1 MKIQNIFLLTSTI
14 FVCGM
19 TSISHA
25 QEKLENAGIVF
36 KNGISL
42 NKAIF
47 NVIEY
52 VGTCPGLKTK
62 NPVGWFQDKEI
73 STEKKRRV
81 RITNEEFEDIDREI
95 PYTDRKYKKNGRSQ
109 KIRFGFGASHR
120 GRKLVVKPGVNK
132 FNYLIYDGKY
142 DKPNMQI
149 IKRGSFS
156 VEVKKN
162 YNIYQRDIKWENK
175 RRFVCLNKKGKVMY
189 AIRQED
195 LNKCEFQGGWQKVGN
210 CGGAYVYGEVKPLIK
225 VKYYD
230 N

>member
-14 FVCGM
+14 LVCGM

-25 QEKLENAGIVF
+25 QEKLENSGIVF

-42 NKAIF
+42 NKVIF

-52 VGTCPGLKTK
+52 VGTCPGLENK
-62 NPVGWFQDKEI
+62 NPVGRFQDKEV

-81 RITNEEFEDIDREI
+81 RITNEEFKDIGREI

-120 GRKLVVKPGVNK
+120 GSKFAVKLGVNK

-149 IKRGSFS
+149 IKRGSFL

-162 YNIYQRDIKWENK
+162 YQAYHRDIRWTDK

-195 LNKCEFQGGWQKVGN
+195 LKKCEFGGGWQRVGN
-210 CGGAYVYGEVKPLIK
+210 CGGFTRYGEVKLIRK
-225 VKYYD
+225 KRFY